1 MTKQCFSSQQLYTLR
16 NDIAVQMLIEKT
28 LRIPWRVTEG
38 CFRFLCPLC
47 NAFDTAVNPKTNL
60 ARCFRC
66 EKNFNTI
73 DLVMLVRQAD
83 FVRSAKFLQSIHQKN
98 DLSRDRGAPMTI
110 SGSNQQES
118 GCRVKPKT
126 PSGKSDSTPRPIGKI
141 LDGILPSEH
150 DDISE
155 NRFVESKP
163 NTPITARPITDED
176 RIVLLE
182 RQLEHLGRQIEKI
195 AQTLNVGLPSK

>member
-1 MTKQCFSSQQLYTLR
+1 
-16 NDIAVQMLIEKT
+16 MLIEKT
-28 LRIPWRVTEG
+28 LRIPCRVTKG
-38 CFRFLCPLC
+38 CFRFMCPLC
-47 NAFDTAVNPKTNL
+47 NGFDTAVNPKTNL
-60 ARCFRC
+60 ARCFCC
-66 EKNFNTI
+66 EKNFNAI
-73 DLVMLVRQAD
+73 DLVMLVRQAN

-98 DLSRDRGAPMTI
+98 DVSRDRGAPMTI

-118 GCRVKPKT
+118 GCRLKPKT
-126 PSGKSDSTPRPIGKI
+126 PSGKSDSTPRPIKKI
-141 LDGILPSEH
+141 LDGIRPSEH

-163 NTPITARPITDED
+163 NTPITARLITDED

-195 AQTLNVGLPSK
+195 AQTLNVGLSSK

>member
-1 MTKQCFSSQQLYTLR
+1 MTKRCFSSQQLYTLR

-73 DLVMLVRQAD
+73 DLVMLIRQTD
-83 FVRSAKFLQSIHQKN
+83 FVQSVKFLQSIHQK
-98 DLSRDRGAPMTI
+98 DYVGQDHGELQMISESTPRGGYRM
-110 SGSNQQES
+110 
-118 GCRVKPKT
+118 KPKT
-126 PSGKSDSTPRPIGKI
+126 PSAKAHSAPCGIAKI
-141 LDGILPSEH
+141 LDNVLALKHGVIPEKRSAEY
-150 DDISE
+150 
-155 NRFVESKP
+155 KP
-163 NTPITARPITDED
+163 NKPVAAHQKADED
-176 RIVLLE
+176 RIVKLKQ
-182 RQLEHLGRQIEKI
+182 QLEYLDRQIEKI
-195 AQTLNVGLPSK
+195 AQTINAELPSK